1 MIDYA
6 AVLNANYPDAQW
18 TLNGNTYDGL
28 TWLSDTPKPT
38 QAELDDATATPMTVL
53 PGCLTRQSR
62 RKPSLTT
69 HGPKWTTTTKSQTSK
84 PRAAPTTKSKATRC
98 SSSGNAATEQNKPGS
113 TPSPPSKPPTHTR
126 RPHDRYQRRR

>member
-38 QAELDDATATPMTVL
+38 QAELDDAWPQVDYDNQVADVEAA
-53 PGCLTRQSR
+53 RRADYEKQSDPLFFEWQR
-62 RKPSLTT
+62 
-69 HGPKWTTTTKSQTSK
+69 GD
-84 PRAAPTTKSKATRC
+84 
-98 SSSGNAATEQNKPGS
+98 GTEQAWLDAVAAVKAAHPY
-113 TPSPPSKPPTHTR
+113 PPAP
-126 RPHDRYQRRR
+126 